1 MKPINEAAVTF
12 LSRSANEGFARTTA
26 ACFAAQLDPTLDEI
40 GDIKTAVSEAVTN
53 AIVHAYPNEL
63 GKIVMKLRILE
74 GGVLELTV
82 RDWGRGIDDI
92 RQARQPLFTTGGQ
105 ERSGMG
111 FTIMESFMDRL
122 TVKSTPGEGHHRVH
136 AQAHRPAPVRPAMS
150 GGQLFALLDR
160 AQNGDNEAC
169 EQVLLENSGL
179 IWSIV
184 RRYYGC
190 GVETD
195 DLYQLGCIGFIK
207 AVKGFDL
214 TYGTQFSTYAVP
226 KIAGE
231 IRRFLRDNG
240 AIKVGRSIREKGQA
254 LAAARVGRDPRLSE
268 LAEETGLTP
277 EEIASVELATGAPE
291 SLQQETA
298 EGLTL
303 ESTLGTDSPEER
315 MVEHIALR
323 EAIDQLPEREKM
335 TILLRFFKGLT
346 QEQTARILGVS
357 QVQISRLERRGL
369 ADLRRLLD
377 G

>member
-1 MKPINEAAVTF
+1 MTE
-12 LSRSANEGFARTTA
+12 
-26 ACFAAQLDPTLDEI
+26 
-40 GDIKTAVSEAVTN
+40 
-53 AIVHAYPNEL
+53 
-63 GKIVMKLRILE
+63 
-74 GGVLELTV
+74 
-82 RDWGRGIDDI
+82 
-92 RQARQPLFTTGGQ
+92 
-105 ERSGMG
+105 ER
-111 FTIMESFMDRL
+111 L
-122 TVKSTPGEGHHRVH
+122 
-136 AQAHRPAPVRPAMS
+136 
-150 GGQLFALLDR
+150 ALLER
-160 AQNGDNEAC
+160 AQQGDDEAC
-169 EQVLLENSGL
+169 RQMLTENAGL

-184 RRYYGC
+184 KRYHHC
-190 GVETD
+190 GVEMD

-231 IRRFLRDNG
+231 IRRFLRDDG
-240 AIKVGRSIREKGQA
+240 PIKVGRTLREKGQM
-254 LAAARVGRDPRLSE
+254 LWAARERLQNRLSCAPKLSE